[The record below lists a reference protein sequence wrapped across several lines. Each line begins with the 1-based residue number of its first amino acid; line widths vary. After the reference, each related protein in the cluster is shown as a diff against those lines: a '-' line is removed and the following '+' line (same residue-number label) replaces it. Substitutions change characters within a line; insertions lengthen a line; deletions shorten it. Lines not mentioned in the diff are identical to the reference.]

1 MDYILR
7 LPVTFYKKY
16 SSGDLTNRV
25 LSINSIRQI
34 LSNTLITATLSG
46 AFSFVNLIL
55 LFYYESRLAWMGILL
70 GVVAG
75 TFMIIVGLLKLKY
88 DRQISKEQGELQ
100 GFLFEFLSGISKI
113 RITGGE
119 SRVFSLWAEK
129 FSRLKRLSF
138 NSGTYQNFVET
149 FNASYPLF
157 TSILFFSFLKF

>member
-7 LPVTFYKKY
+7 LPVTFYKNY

-88 DRQISKEQGELQ
+88 DKS
-100 GFLFEFLSGISKI
+100 
-113 RITGGE
+113 TCY
-119 SRVFSLWAEK
+119 
-129 FSRLKRLSF
+129 
-138 NSGTYQNFVET
+138 NSQQN
-149 FNASYPLF
+149 PHP
-157 TSILFFSFLKF
+157 